1 MPESTTQIEIQ
12 LDPQGRI
19 VIPAYLRRTLGFEA
33 GDRLIAR
40 KEDGRLVLEKPE
52 VIKQRLKKRFAHI
65 PSTISLAQQ
74 LIDERK
80 KEADEERQTNDS
92 YS

>member
-1 MPESTTQIEIQ
+1 MPESTTQTEIQ

-40 KEDGRLVLEKPE
+40 KEDGRLILEKPE
-52 VIKQRLKKRFAHI
+52 VVKQRLKKRFAHI
-65 PSTISLAQQ
+65 PSTISLVQQ
-74 LIDERK
+74 LIGERK
-80 KEADEERQTNDS
+80 KEASEES
-92 YS
+92 AIE

>member
-1 MPESTTQIEIQ
+1 MPESTTQTEIQ

-40 KEDGRLVLEKPE
+40 KEDGRLILEKPE
-52 VIKQRLKKRFAHI
+52 VIKQRLKKRFARI

-80 KEADEERQTNDS
+80 KEADEELQPNDS